1 MAIVTKEELL
11 SKINGYI
18 PEGAEDLSILEDIS
32 DTYDDLASKA
42 NTDWEGKY
50 NEAITAYR
58 TRFTEGAAA
67 IDVPAPEPDE
77 PTGPTTFEELFKEE
91 D

>member
-1 MAIVTKEELL
+1 MAIVTKEALL
-11 SKINGYI
+11 NKISGYI

-32 DTYDDLASKA
+32 DTYDDLSSKA

-50 NEAITAYR
+50 NEVLTAYR
-58 TRFTEGAAA
+58 TRFTEGAAV
-67 IDVPAPEPDE
+67 DVPATEPEE
-77 PTGPTTFEELFKEE
+77 PTGPTTFEELFTKEE

>member
-1 MAIVTKEELL
+1 MAIVTKEALL
-11 SKINGYI
+11 NKISGYI

-32 DTYDDLASKA
+32 DTYDDLSSKA

-50 NEAITAYR
+50 NEVLTAYR

-67 IDVPAPEPDE
+67 VDVPDPEPDE